1 MNKRKKKKLPAK
13 NGRGWEERKAV
24 DRRVVTR
31 QPRPATGNNPL
42 LSEALPP
49 GRTRPGIR
57 RGSRGHCETA
67 FPRPLARS
75 STSVINSAL
84 AHGDVPPLW
93 MHAPRETRGRGG
105 GLVVEE
111 GRDRP

>member
-1 MNKRKKKKLPAK
+1 MEKQKKKKGRKEEKKLAAK
-13 NGRGWEERKAV
+13 MEEAEKAV

-84 AHGDVPPLW
+84 AHGDVPPL
-93 MHAPRETRGRGG
+93 
-105 GLVVEE
+105 
-111 GRDRP
+111 